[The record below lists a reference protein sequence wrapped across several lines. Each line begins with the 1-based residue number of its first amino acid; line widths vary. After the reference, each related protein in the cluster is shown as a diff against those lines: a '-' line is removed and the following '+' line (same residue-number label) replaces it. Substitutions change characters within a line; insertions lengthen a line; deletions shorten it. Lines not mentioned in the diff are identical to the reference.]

1 MLFLKMVRDIQKNFT
16 QFLMV
21 FLMVLLSTAVYS
33 GIDGYVQG
41 MQTKINQFYDGRLQ
55 DLNIRGSL
63 SEKDIEAVKNIENV
77 ETVEG
82 KLTLKEQVLNFKR
95 KNKAS
100 NHADNKKQNPNLV
113 DYKLEVNFIKQNNL
127 SKFEIKTGQG
137 FSNTKDKAW
146 VDAYFAKRNNL
157 TVGDKIVFSFKNIP
171 KEVEIAGIIYIPD
184 HVYIS
189 KNESEIIPDYEK
201 NGYIY
206 LDYDSFFKE
215 YKTGDDLYSQIMVK
229 TKDVSRLDQTK
240 NAIQNQFG
248 KRGVVS
254 KMREEPTVKVFQGEI
269 DEMSSIIGLFTG
281 FFVLIAILSVAT
293 TMTRLIIRDRTKIGT
308 LKALGFSGWQ
318 ITCHYI
324 SYSLFLSCLGGAVGM
339 ILGPMVISRF
349 FLNITMSSFE
359 APISEPVKTFNS
371 LFVYLAIIA
380 TIGFV
385 CFMMTKRIL
394 RQNATELLRTEQPKM
409 SKKSLSFTTKQFFSR
424 ISFTTRWNL
433 RDMLRNRGRVITTL
447 IGIAGAVSLIV
458 MSFGLYTSMANF
470 IDVETDTI
478 NNFNYTATIN
488 NDKLQTPNIRQ
499 KIVHETEGQL
509 KKSTEQEAIEVL
521 DRDNNTLLTSN
532 LFIDNSKEAIKYL
545 DIERKPTEL
554 TDEGVYLARKL
565 ADRYNLKVGD
575 EVHWRMLGSEK
586 VYTSKII
593 AYLVKQQNQ
602 NLTVTKGYY
611 ESLGLKYKP
620 SIFYLEK
627 RTEIND
633 KLIEYL
639 NIQSKKTIADNLKKI
654 LNNILTVI
662 IGVLIIAIIL
672 GIVIIYNMGALS
684 FLEQEIQFATMKVIG
699 FPNQKL
705 AKIFT
710 WQNIEIT
717 IISCI
722 LGLPLGYLLADY
734 IYKVSVDDS
743 YDIQTFIP
751 NVIFVI
757 SACGILLLSILV
769 SKVVATKI
777 KRIDMV
783 KALKTDE

>member
-16 QFLMV
+16 QFLMI

-41 MQTKINQFYDGRLQ
+41 MQIKINQFYDGKLQ

-63 SEKDIEAVKNIENV
+63 SEKDIEAVKKIENV

-95 KNKAS
+95 GNAS
-100 NHADNKKQNPNLV
+100 NNHADDKKQNPDLV

-137 FSNTKDKAW
+137 FSNTKNKTW

-157 TVGDKIVFSFKNIP
+157 TVGDKIVFSFKNAP

-215 YKTGDDLYSQIMVK
+215 YKAEDDLYSQIMVK

-248 KRGVVS
+248 KRGMVS

-324 SYSLFLSCLGGAVGM
+324 SYGLFLSCLGGAVGM

-359 APISEPVKTFNS
+359 APISEPVRTFNS
-371 LFVYLAIIA
+371 LFVYLSIIV

-385 CFMMTKRIL
+385 CFMVTKRML
-394 RQNATELLRTEQPKM
+394 RKNATELLRTEQPKI
-409 SKKSLSFTTKQFFSR
+409 SKKSLNFTTKQFFSR

-499 KIVHETEGQL
+499 KIIHKTEEQL
-509 KKSTEQEAIEVL
+509 KKSAEQEAIEVL
-521 DRDNNTLLTSN
+521 DKDNNILLTSN

-575 EVHWRMLGSEK
+575 EVHWRILGSEK
-586 VYTSKII
+586 VYTSKIV

-627 RTEIND
+627 RAEIND
-633 KLIEYL
+633 ELIEYL

-654 LNNILTVI
+654 LNNLLTVI

-717 IISCI
+717 IISCV
-722 LGLPLGYLLADY
+722 LGLPLGYLLTDY

-777 KRIDMV
+777 KKIDMV

>member
-55 DLNIRGSL
+55 DLNIRGLL
-63 SEKDIEAVKNIENV
+63 SKKDIEAVKKIENV
-77 ETVEG
+77 ETVEE

-95 KNKAS
+95 RNEAN
-100 NHADNKKQNPNLV
+100 NHADDKKQNPDLV

-137 FSNTKDKAW
+137 FSKTKDKVW
-146 VDAYFAKRNNL
+146 VDSYFAERNNL
-157 TVGDKIVFSFKNIP
+157 AVGDKIIFSFKNIP

-215 YKTGDDLYSQIMVK
+215 EKAGDDLYSQIMVK

-240 NAIQNQFG
+240 DAIQNQFG

-281 FFVLIAILSVAT
+281 FFVLIAILSIAT

-324 SYSLFLSCLGGAVGM
+324 SYGLFLSCLGGAVGV

-359 APISEPVKTFNS
+359 APLSEPVRTLSSF
-371 LFVYLAIIA
+371 FVYLAIVA
-380 TIGFV
+380 TIGIV
-385 CFMMTKRIL
+385 CFMVTKRML

-409 SKKSLSFTTKQFFSR
+409 SKKSLNFTTKQFFSR
-424 ISFTTRWNL
+424 LSFTTRWDL
-433 RDMLRNRGRVITTL
+433 RDMLRSRGRIITTL
-447 IGIAGAVSLIV
+447 VGIAGAVSLIV
-458 MSFGLYTSMANF
+458 MSFGLYTSMVNF
-470 IDVETDTI
+470 IDTI

-488 NDKLQTPNIRQ
+488 NDKLQTSNIRQ
-499 KIVHETEGQL
+499 KIVHKTEEQF
-509 KKSTEQEAIEVL
+509 KKNAEQEAIEVL

-545 DIERKPTEL
+545 DTERKPTEL
-554 TDEGVYLARKL
+554 TDDGVYLARKL
-565 ADRYNLKVGD
+565 ADRYNLKIGD
-575 EVHWRMLGSEK
+575 EIHWRMLGSEK
-586 VYTSKII
+586 VYTSKIV

-633 KLIEYL
+633 ELIEYL

-654 LNNILTVI
+654 LNNLLTVI

-717 IISCI
+717 IISCV
-722 LGLPLGYLLADY
+722 LGLPLGYLLSDY
-734 IYKVSVDDS
+734 IYKISVDDS

-751 NVIFVI
+751 NIIFVI

>member
-1 MLFLKMVRDIQKNFT
+1 MLFLKMARDIQKNFT

-41 MQTKINQFYDGRLQ
+41 MQTKINQFYDGKLQ

-63 SEKDIEAVKNIENV
+63 SEKDIEAVKKIENV

-95 KNKAS
+95 GNKS
-100 NHADNKKQNPNLV
+100 NNHADDKKQNPDLV

-137 FSNTKDKAW
+137 FSNTKNKTW

-157 TVGDKIVFSFKNIP
+157 TVGDKIVFSFKNAP

-215 YKTGDDLYSQIMVK
+215 YKVEDDLYSQIMVK

-248 KRGVVS
+248 KRGMVS

-318 ITCHYI
+318 IIYHYI
-324 SYSLFLSCLGGAVGM
+324 SYGLFLSCLGGAVGM
-339 ILGPMVISRF
+339 ILGQMIISRF

-359 APISEPVKTFNS
+359 APISEPVRTFNS
-371 LFVYLAIIA
+371 LFVYLAIIV

-385 CFMMTKRIL
+385 CFMVAKRML
-394 RQNATELLRTEQPKM
+394 RKNATELLRTEQPKI

-424 ISFTTRWNL
+424 ISSTTRWNL
-433 RDMLRNRGRVITTL
+433 RDMLRNRGRVVTTL

-499 KIVHETEGQL
+499 KIIHKTEEQL
-509 KKSTEQEAIEVL
+509 KKSAEQEAIEIL

-545 DIERKPTEL
+545 DIKRKPTEL
-554 TDEGVYLARKL
+554 ADEGVYLARKL
-565 ADRYNLKVGD
+565 ADRYDLKVGD
-575 EVHWRMLGSEK
+575 EVHWRILGSEK

-620 SIFYLEK
+620 SVFYLEK

-633 KLIEYL
+633 ELIEYL

-654 LNNILTVI
+654 LNNLLTVI

-717 IISCI
+717 IISCV
-722 LGLPLGYLLADY
+722 LGLPLGYLLTDY

-757 SACGILLLSILV
+757 SACGILLLS
-769 SKVVATKI
+769 KVVATKI
-777 KRIDMV
+777 KKIDMV

>member
-41 MQTKINQFYDGRLQ
+41 MQIKINHFYDGKLQ

-63 SEKDIEAVKNIENV
+63 SEKDIEAVKKIENV

-95 KNKAS
+95 GNAS
-100 NHADNKKQNPNLV
+100 NNHADDKKQNPDLV

-137 FSNTKDKAW
+137 FSNTKNKTW

-157 TVGDKIVFSFKNIP
+157 TVGDKIVFSFKNVP

-215 YKTGDDLYSQIMVK
+215 YKTEDDLYSQIMVK

-248 KRGVVS
+248 KRGMVS

-281 FFVLIAILSVAT
+281 FFVLIAILSIAT

-324 SYSLFLSCLGGAVGM
+324 SYGLLLSCLGGTVGI

-359 APISEPVKTFNS
+359 APISEPVRTFNS
-371 LFVYLAIIA
+371 LFVYLSIIV

-385 CFMMTKRIL
+385 CFMVTKRML
-394 RQNATELLRTEQPKM
+394 RKNATELLRTEQPKI

-424 ISFTTRWNL
+424 ISLTMRWNL

-447 IGIAGAVSLIV
+447 IGIAGAVSLII

-488 NDKLQTPNIRQ
+488 DDKLQTPNIRQ
-499 KIVHETEGQL
+499 KIIHKTEEQL
-509 KKSTEQEAIEVL
+509 KKSAEQEAIEVL
-521 DRDNNTLLTSN
+521 DKDNNTLLTSN
-532 LFIDNSKEAIKYL
+532 LFIDNSREAIKYL
-545 DIERKPTEL
+545 DIKRKPTEL

-565 ADRYNLKVGD
+565 ADRYDLKVGD
-575 EVHWRMLGSEK
+575 EVHWRILGSEK
-586 VYTSKII
+586 VYTSKIV

-627 RTEIND
+627 RAEINGE
-633 KLIEYL
+633 LIEYL
-639 NIQSKKTIADNLKKI
+639 NIQLKKTIADNLKKI
-654 LNNILTVI
+654 LNNLLTVI

-717 IISCI
+717 IISCV
-722 LGLPLGYLLADY
+722 LGLPLGYLLTDY

-751 NVIFVI
+751 NVIFAI
-757 SACGILLLSILV
+757 STCVILLLSILV

-777 KRIDMV
+777 KKIDMV

>member
-41 MQTKINQFYDGRLQ
+41 MQTKINQFYDGKLQ

-63 SEKDIEAVKNIENV
+63 SEKDIEAVKKIENV

-95 KNKAS
+95 RNEVS
-100 NHADNKKQNPNLV
+100 NHADDKKQNPDLV

-127 SKFEIKTGQG
+127 SKFEIKTGQR

-146 VDAYFAKRNNL
+146 VDAYFAERNNL

-171 KEVEIAGIIYIPD
+171 KEVEITGIIYIPD

-240 NAIQNQFG
+240 DAIQNQFG

-324 SYSLFLSCLGGAVGM
+324 SYGLFLSCLGGAVGM

-359 APISEPVKTFNS
+359 APISEPVRTFNS
-371 LFVYLAIIA
+371 LFVYLAIIV

-385 CFMMTKRIL
+385 CFMMTKRML
-394 RQNATELLRTEQPKM
+394 RKNATELLRTEQPKM

-478 NNFNYTATIN
+478 NNFN
-488 NDKLQTPNIRQ
+488 
-499 KIVHETEGQL
+499 
-509 KKSTEQEAIEVL
+509 
-521 DRDNNTLLTSN
+521 
-532 LFIDNSKEAIKYL
+532 
-545 DIERKPTEL
+545 
-554 TDEGVYLARKL
+554 
-565 ADRYNLKVGD
+565 
-575 EVHWRMLGSEK
+575 
-586 VYTSKII
+586 
-593 AYLVKQQNQ
+593 
-602 NLTVTKGYY
+602 
-611 ESLGLKYKP
+611 
-620 SIFYLEK
+620 
-627 RTEIND
+627 
-633 KLIEYL
+633 
-639 NIQSKKTIADNLKKI
+639 
-654 LNNILTVI
+654 
-662 IGVLIIAIIL
+662 
-672 GIVIIYNMGALS
+672 
-684 FLEQEIQFATMKVIG
+684 
-699 FPNQKL
+699 
-705 AKIFT
+705 
-710 WQNIEIT
+710 
-717 IISCI
+717 
-722 LGLPLGYLLADY
+722 
-734 IYKVSVDDS
+734 
-743 YDIQTFIP
+743 
-751 NVIFVI
+751 
-757 SACGILLLSILV
+757 
-769 SKVVATKI
+769 
-777 KRIDMV
+777 
-783 KALKTDE
+783 

>member
-41 MQTKINQFYDGRLQ
+41 MQIKINHFYDGKLQ

-63 SEKDIEAVKNIENV
+63 SEKDIEAVKKIENV

-95 KNKAS
+95 GNAS
-100 NHADNKKQNPNLV
+100 NNHADDKKQNPDLV

-137 FSNTKDKAW
+137 FSNTKNKTW

-157 TVGDKIVFSFKNIP
+157 TVGDKIVFSFKNAP

-215 YKTGDDLYSQIMVK
+215 YKAEDDLYSQIMVK

-248 KRGVVS
+248 KRGMVS

-281 FFVLIAILSVAT
+281 FFVLIAILSIAT

-324 SYSLFLSCLGGAVGM
+324 SYGLLLSCLGGTVGI

-359 APISEPVKTFNS
+359 APISEPVRTFNS
-371 LFVYLAIIA
+371 LFVYLSIIV

-385 CFMMTKRIL
+385 CFMVTKRML
-394 RQNATELLRTEQPKM
+394 RKNATELLRTEQPKM

-447 IGIAGAVSLIV
+447 VGIAGAVSLIV

-488 NDKLQTPNIRQ
+488 DDKLQTPNIRQ
-499 KIVHETEGQL
+499 KIIHKTEEQL
-509 KKSTEQEAIEVL
+509 KKSAEQEAIEVL
-521 DRDNNTLLTSN
+521 DKDNNTLLTSN
-532 LFIDNSKEAIKYL
+532 LFIDNSREAIKYL
-545 DIERKPTEL
+545 DIKRKPTEL

-565 ADRYNLKVGD
+565 ADRYDLKVGD
-575 EVHWRMLGSEK
+575 EVHWRILGSEK
-586 VYTSKII
+586 VYTSKIV

-620 SIFYLEK
+620 SVFYLEK
-627 RTEIND
+627 RTEINGE
-633 KLIEYL
+633 LIEYL

-654 LNNILTVI
+654 LNNLLTVI

-717 IISCI
+717 IISCV
-722 LGLPLGYLLADY
+722 LGLPLGYLLTDY

-751 NVIFVI
+751 NVIFAI
-757 SACGILLLSILV
+757 STCVILLLSILV

-777 KRIDMV
+777 KKIDMV

>member
-41 MQTKINQFYDGRLQ
+41 MQIKINQFYDGKLQ

-63 SEKDIEAVKNIENV
+63 SEKDIEAVKKIENV

-82 KLTLKEQVLNFKR
+82 KLTLKEQVLNLKR
-95 KNKAS
+95 GNAS
-100 NHADNKKQNPNLV
+100 NNHADDKKQNPDLV

-137 FSNTKDKAW
+137 FSNTKNKTW

-157 TVGDKIVFSFKNIP
+157 TVGDKIVFSFKNAP

-206 LDYDSFFKE
+206 LNYDSFFKE
-215 YKTGDDLYSQIMVK
+215 YKAEDVLYSQIMVK

-248 KRGVVS
+248 KRGMVS

-281 FFVLIAILSVAT
+281 FFVLIAILSIAT

-324 SYSLFLSCLGGAVGM
+324 SYGLFLSCLGGAVGM

-359 APISEPVKTFNS
+359 APISEPVRTFNS
-371 LFVYLAIIA
+371 LFVYLSIIV

-385 CFMMTKRIL
+385 CFMVTKRML
-394 RQNATELLRTEQPKM
+394 RKNATELLRTEQPKI

-424 ISFTTRWNL
+424 ISLTMRWNL

-447 IGIAGAVSLIV
+447 IGIAGAVSLII

-488 NDKLQTPNIRQ
+488 DDKLQTPNIRQ
-499 KIVHETEGQL
+499 KIIHKTEEQL
-509 KKSTEQEAIEVL
+509 KKSAEQEAIEVL
-521 DRDNNTLLTSN
+521 DKDNNTLLTSN
-532 LFIDNSKEAIKYL
+532 LFIDNSREAIKYL
-545 DIERKPTEL
+545 DIKRKPTEL

-565 ADRYNLKVGD
+565 ADRYDLKVGD
-575 EVHWRMLGSEK
+575 EVHWRILGSEK
-586 VYTSKII
+586 VYTSKVV

-627 RTEIND
+627 RAEINGE
-633 KLIEYL
+633 LIEYL
-639 NIQSKKTIADNLKKI
+639 NIQLKKTIADNLKKI
-654 LNNILTVI
+654 LNNLLTVI

-717 IISCI
+717 IISCV
-722 LGLPLGYLLADY
+722 LGLPLGYLLTDY

-757 SACGILLLSILV
+757 SACVILLLSIIV

-777 KRIDMV
+777 KKIDMV
-783 KALKTDE
+783 KALKIDE

>member
-21 FLMVLLSTAVYS
+21 FLMVLISTAVYS

-41 MQTKINQFYDGRLQ
+41 MQIKINHFYDGKLQ

-63 SEKDIEAVKNIENV
+63 SEKDIEAVKKIENV

-95 KNKAS
+95 GNAS
-100 NHADNKKQNPNLV
+100 NNHADDKKQNPDLV

-137 FSNTKDKAW
+137 FSNTKNKTW

-157 TVGDKIVFSFKNIP
+157 TVGDKIVFSFKNVP

-215 YKTGDDLYSQIMVK
+215 YKAEDDLYSQIMVK

-248 KRGVVS
+248 KRGMVS

-281 FFVLIAILSVAT
+281 FFVLIAILSIAT

-318 ITCHYI
+318 ITRHYI
-324 SYSLFLSCLGGAVGM
+324 SYGLFLSCLGGAVGV

-359 APISEPVKTFNS
+359 APISEPVRTFNS
-371 LFVYLAIIA
+371 LFVYLSIIV

-385 CFMMTKRIL
+385 CFMVTKRML
-394 RQNATELLRTEQPKM
+394 RKNATELLRTEQPKI

-424 ISFTTRWNL
+424 ISFTMRWNL

-447 IGIAGAVSLIV
+447 IGIAGAVSLII

-499 KIVHETEGQL
+499 KIIHKTEEQL
-509 KKSTEQEAIEVL
+509 KKSAEQEAIEVL
-521 DRDNNTLLTSN
+521 DKDNNTLLTSN
-532 LFIDNSKEAIKYL
+532 LFIDNSREAIKYL
-545 DIERKPTEL
+545 DIKRKPTEL

-565 ADRYNLKVGD
+565 ADRYDLKVGD
-575 EVHWRMLGSEK
+575 EVHWRILGSEK
-586 VYTSKII
+586 VYTSKIV

-627 RTEIND
+627 RAEINGE
-633 KLIEYL
+633 LIEYL
-639 NIQSKKTIADNLKKI
+639 NIQLKKTIADNLKKI
-654 LNNILTVI
+654 LNNLLTVI

-717 IISCI
+717 IISCV
-722 LGLPLGYLLADY
+722 LGLPLGYLLTDY

-751 NVIFVI
+751 NVIFAI
-757 SACGILLLSILV
+757 STCVILLLSILV

-777 KRIDMV
+777 KKIDMV